1 MSSSKLSVQFVSEA
15 ELEERRRKRQEEW
28 EKARAAGRDV
38 PHPDEV
44 VDKRP
49 LFERLREQRQ
59 MKEDDENE
67 KLRAHN
73 LAMHQPTK
81 EQVEILS
88 NLEAYQRQVEDQKRQ
103 EEIDA
108 LELFRKEV
116 SKRRL
121 GTADQ
126 PPVGDLAAQVHLD
139 PIPKPTATVAI
150 PISSFRPKRS
160 RPLDLIQDMVRLPK
174 KAVTN
179 PPPSTSTTTTAAAG
193 NSTAPSKAPTPPPAP
208 PTSGLLSL
216 VGDYGDSSDAS
227 DNDSDSDGKPEADRS
242 DE

>member
-108 LELFRKEV
+108 LELFRK
-116 SKRRL
+116 
-121 GTADQ
+121 
-126 PPVGDLAAQVHLD
+126 
-139 PIPKPTATVAI
+139 
-150 PISSFRPKRS
+150 
-160 RPLDLIQDMVRLPK
+160 PLDLIQDMVRLPK